1 MQHLVH
7 QEVFIEKLLWWRQ
20 SSEKDRTGFYP
31 HGIYT
36 LTGWRNRLN
45 KLQQIPGLGRSPGEG
60 KGYPLQCSGLENSR
74 DCIVHRVAKSWTRL
88 SDSHFYFINVMVVT
102 KQEA

>member
-36 LTGWRNRLN
+36 LTGWRNR
-45 KLQQIPGLGRSPGEG
+45 
-60 KGYPLQCSGLENSR
+60 
-74 DCIVHRVAKSWTRL
+74 
-88 SDSHFYFINVMVVT
+88 
-102 KQEA
+102 